1 MRIVVCKYSR
11 LDEHDRGIVKPYCSW
26 SLKEAKYIKKVLLNL
41 NVFFFQE
48 SSHKKV
54 PIMLCGNKCDL
65 RDSYLREGRKVV
77 SRESGQRLAKVSVN
91 KRRSLLDL

>member
-41 NVFFFQE
+41 NVFFFVRKAHIRRFP
-48 SSHKKV
+48 SCFVAINAIFGIH
-54 PIMLCGNKCDL
+54 ILG
-65 RDSYLREGRKVV
+65 REEKLSPEKAV
-77 SRESGQRLAKVSVN
+77 S
-91 KRRSLLDL
+91 D